1 MEKKKD
7 GIQESADKNQ
17 KKKLERQEEKL
28 KSSNRELSMVIVDG
42 KTVGVERGSSNCVP
56 NRSR

>member
-7 GIQESADKNQ
+7 ESGDKNQ

-28 KSSNRELSMVIVDG
+28 KLNNRELSMVFIVFRPTDLQHFNL
-42 KTVGVERGSSNCVP
+42 KNKKF
-56 NRSR
+56 